1 MALQYVFERIAL
13 SRGNAD
19 TYLQFRERG
28 EHHITDML
36 EPANESGV
44 YMRAGATITA
54 APGNTAAGANTQRAI
69 GQSNAAPVT
78 TSATTAAQDDTA
90 ETARNAA
97 AAAATA
103 AADSMAEL
111 QAVAAAEH
119 AVAAASVAA
128 ASAGKPQAARK
139 LFEWTVRS

>member
-97 AAAATA
+97 AAAA